1 MEGRIA
7 LFLGVLFIVS
17 ISSDKD
23 CAEVLILFL
32 NVYRTLP
39 VLM

>member
-17 ISSDKD
+17 ISSDND
-23 CAEVLILFL
+23 CAEVVRKNSDL
-32 NVYRTLP
+32 VE
-39 VLM
+39 